1 MKRCLIIAA
10 CALLAALCLGLS
22 AQALRSAEAGPVPPP
37 PPPAA
42 LSELDHLRVE
52 NALLRE
58 QQACRPVQEAKEAL
72 LHELEARYRFSV
84 AAGDTLD
91 KDLRT
96 IVRKAARKE
105 GSAK

>member
-1 MKRCLIIAA
+1 MRRRLIVAA
-10 CALLAALCLGLS
+10 CALAAALCLGLS
-22 AQALRSAEAGPVPPP
+22 ARALRSAEAGPVPPP
-37 PPPAA
+37 PPPAE
-42 LSELDHLRVE
+42 LSELDRLRVE

-72 LHELEARYRFSV
+72 LRELEARYHFSV

-96 IVRKAARKE
+96 IVRAARKE